1 MMHYKETPYGFEYGA
16 VTIEREIS
24 DEKQGWV
31 QIGVRSK
38 QLPCYNIHLYITKTG
53 RIKVFDL
60 DGRRMMAI
68 PHDRKHYPMG

>member
-1 MMHYKETPYGFEYGA
+1 MHYAITQYGFEYGA
-16 VTIEREIS
+16 GIFERECS

-31 QIGVRSK
+31 QVSVKSK
-38 QLPCYNIHLYITKTG
+38 LSHDYDIHIYITKTG
-53 RIKVFDL
+53 RIKVFDA